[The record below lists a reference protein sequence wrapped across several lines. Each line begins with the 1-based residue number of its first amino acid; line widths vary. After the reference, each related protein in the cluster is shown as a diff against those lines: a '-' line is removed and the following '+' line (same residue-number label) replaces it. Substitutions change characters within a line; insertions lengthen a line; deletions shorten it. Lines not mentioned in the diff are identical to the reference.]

1 MSSRRSRVFAEFIVC
16 FALAGTVVVELPR
29 NSPADE
35 RDKPPASPRRARTT
49 DRKLLSPEQW
59 SRLDRAV
66 NRGLAFIS
74 KGQQSDGSFRTT
86 LQGQP
91 GVTSLCVMAML
102 ARGHQ
107 PKKGPYGAQIDR
119 AIDYVLDM
127 QDPVAGSIMTDRS
140 ESIAGNY
147 NHAISGVMLAEV
159 YGMTDAKRHDRIRTA
174 VIKALDYSRK
184 QQRRPKRNPAD
195 RGGWRYLEP
204 SPAGNDSD
212 LSVTAWQLM
221 FLRSARNAEFNVP
234 EEWVKDAIGYVHR
247 TFDANERGFVYALA
261 GFRHYCTRGMVGAG
275 VVCLALGGE
284 HQSETARIAG
294 DWILRSSFKP
304 YNRGGRTE
312 DRYHFGA
319 FYCSQ
324 AMFQLGGDYWHRFFP
339 PLLSAL
345 AEAQH
350 PDGSWD
356 PEWADDD
363 SKFGSIL
370 TTAFAVLAL
379 STPYQMLPVYQR

>member
-1 MSSRRSRVFAEFIVC
+1 MSSCRSRLFAVFMGCV
-16 FALAGTVVVELPR
+16 ALAGTVIVELPR
-29 NSPADE
+29 NAFADE
-35 RDKPPASPRRARTT
+35 RDKLQAPPRRARTT

-66 NRGLAFIS
+66 DRGLAFIS
-74 KGQQSDGSFRTT
+74 KGQQPNGSFLTA
-86 LQGQP
+86 LEGQP
-91 GVTSLCVMAML
+91 GVTSLCIMALL

-107 PKKGPYGAQIDR
+107 PGKGPYGAQIDR

-127 QDPVAGSIMTDRS
+127 QHPIDGSIMSTPAD
-140 ESIAGNY
+140 EIAGNY
-147 NHAISGVMLAEV
+147 SHAISGVMLAEV
-159 YGMTDAKRHDRIRTA
+159 YGMTDAKRHERIRTA
-174 VIKALDYSRK
+174 VMKALDYTRK
-184 QQRRPKRNPAD
+184 QQLRPKKPAD
-195 RGGWRYLEP
+195 RGGWRYLHR
-204 SPAGNDSD
+204 SSSGNDSD

-234 EEWVKDAIGYVHR
+234 AEWVKEAMGYVHR

-284 HQSETARIAG
+284 HESETAHIAG
-294 DWILRSSFKP
+294 DWILRASFNP
-304 YNRGGRTE
+304 YNRGSRGE

-324 AMFQLGGDYWHRFFP
+324 AMFQLGGDYWHQFFP
-339 PLLSAL
+339 RLLSTL
-345 AEAQH
+345 ADAQH
-350 PDGSWD
+350 ADGSWD

-363 SKFGSIL
+363 SKFGSL
-370 TTAFAVLAL
+370 LSTAFTVLAL
-379 STPYQMLPVYQR
+379 TPPYQMLPVYQR

>member
-1 MSSRRSRVFAEFIVC
+1 MSSRRSRIFAACIVC
-16 FALAGTVVVELPR
+16 FASAGTFVGELPR
-29 NSPADE
+29 NSLADE
-35 RDKPPASPRRARTT
+35 RDKPAASPRRARTT
-49 DRKLLSPEQW
+49 DRKSLSPEQW
-59 SRLDRAV
+59 KRLDRAV
-66 NRGLAFIS
+66 DRGLAFLS
-74 KGQQSDGSFRTT
+74 KGQQADGSFLTSFD
-86 LQGQP
+86 GQP

-107 PKKGPYGAQIDR
+107 PKKGPYGPQIDR
-119 AIDYVLDM
+119 AIDYVLDT
-127 QDPVAGSIMTDRS
+127 QDPTTGGLMADRTD
-140 ESIAGNY
+140 EIAGNY
-147 NHAISGVMLAEV
+147 NHAIAGVMLAEV

-174 VIKALDYSRK
+174 IRKALAYTR
-184 QQRRPKRNPAD
+184 QQQLRPKSPAD
-195 RGGWRYLEP
+195 RGGWRYLHRSP
-204 SPAGNDSD
+204 SGNDSD

-234 EEWVKDAIGYVHR
+234 EQWVKDAMGYVHR

-284 HQSETARIAG
+284 HQSETAKIAG
-294 DWILRSSFKP
+294 DWILRSSFKA
-304 YNRGGRTE
+304 YNRGSREE

-324 AMFQLGGDYWHRFFP
+324 AMFQLGGDYWQRFFP

-356 PEWADDD
+356 PEFADDD
-363 SKFGSIL
+363 SKFGSLL

-379 STPYQMLPVYQR
+379 SPPYQMLPVYQR

>member
-1 MSSRRSRVFAEFIVC
+1 VSSRRSRLFAVFIGC
-16 FALAGTVVVELPR
+16 FALAGTVIVELPR
-29 NSPADE
+29 NALADE
-35 RDKPPASPRRARTT
+35 RDKPQAPPRRARTT
-49 DRKLLSPEQW
+49 DHKLLSPEQW
-59 SRLDRAV
+59 TRLDRAV
-66 NRGLAFIS
+66 DRGVAFIS
-74 KGQQSDGSFRTT
+74 KGQQPNGSFLTA
-86 LQGQP
+86 LEGQP
-91 GVTSLCVMAML
+91 GVTSLCVMALL

-107 PKKGPYGAQIDR
+107 PGKGPYGAQIDR

-127 QDPVAGSIMTDRS
+127 QHPTDGSIMSTPSD
-140 ESIAGNY
+140 EIAGNY
-147 NHAISGVMLAEV
+147 SHAISGVMLAEV

-174 VIKALDYSRK
+174 VMKALDYTRK
-184 QQRRPKRNPAD
+184 QQLRPKNPAD
-195 RGGWRYLEP
+195 RGGWRYLHR
-204 SPAGNDSD
+204 SSSGNDSD

-234 EEWVKDAIGYVHR
+234 EEWVKDAMGYVHR

-294 DWILRSSFKP
+294 DWILRSSFTA
-304 YNRGGRTE
+304 YNRGGRAE

-324 AMFQLGGDYWHRFFP
+324 AMFQLGGDYWQRFFP
-339 PLLSAL
+339 PLLTTL
-345 AEAQH
+345 ADAQRA
-350 PDGSWD
+350 DGSWD

-363 SKFGSIL
+363 SKFGSL
-370 TTAFAVLAL
+370 LSTAFTVLAL
-379 STPYQMLPVYQR
+379 SPPYQMLPVYQR

>member
-1 MSSRRSRVFAEFIVC
+1 MSSRRSRVFAAFSVC
-16 FALAGTVVVELPR
+16 FALAGTLVVELSR
-29 NSPADE
+29 NSLADE
-35 RDKPPASPRRARTT
+35 RDKPSASLRTARTT
-49 DRKLLSPEQW
+49 DRKSLSPDEW
-59 SRLDRAV
+59 KRLDRAV
-66 NRGLAFIS
+66 DRGLAFIS
-74 KGQQSDGSFRTT
+74 KGQQSNGSFLTS
-86 LQGQP
+86 LEGQP
-91 GVTSLCVMAML
+91 GVTSLCVMALL

-127 QDPVAGSIMTDRS
+127 QDPTTGALMADRS
-140 ESIAGNY
+140 DEIAGNY
-147 NHAISGVMLAEV
+147 NHAIAGVMLAEV
-159 YGMTDAKRHDRIRTA
+159 YGMTDAKRHDRIRIA
-174 VIKALDYSRK
+174 VMKALDYSRK
-184 QQRRPKRNPAD
+184 QQTRPRRNPAD
-195 RGGWRYLEP
+195 HGGWRYLHP
-204 SPAGNDSD
+204 SPSGNDSD

-234 EEWVKDAIGYVHR
+234 EQWIKEAMGYVHR

-284 HQSETARIAG
+284 HQSETAKIAG
-294 DWILRSSFKP
+294 DWILHSSFAS
-304 YNRGGRTE
+304 YNRGSREE

-339 PLLSAL
+339 PLLKAL
-345 AEAQH
+345 TEAQH
-350 PDGSWD
+350 ADGSWD

-363 SKFGSIL
+363 SKFGSL
-370 TTAFAVLAL
+370 LSTAFAVLAL
-379 STPYQMLPVYQR
+379 SPPYQMLPVYQR

>member
-1 MSSRRSRVFAEFIVC
+1 MSSRRSRVFAAFSVC
-16 FALAGTVVVELPR
+16 FALAGTLAVELSR
-29 NSPADE
+29 NSLADE
-35 RDKPPASPRRARTT
+35 RDKPSASLRTARTT
-49 DRKLLSPEQW
+49 DRKSLSPDEW
-59 SRLDRAV
+59 KRLDRAV
-66 NRGLAFIS
+66 DRGLAFIS
-74 KGQQSDGSFRTT
+74 KGQQSNGSFLTS
-86 LQGQP
+86 LEGQP
-91 GVTSLCVMAML
+91 GVTSLCVMALL

-127 QDPVAGSIMTDRS
+127 QDPTTGALMADRS
-140 ESIAGNY
+140 EEIAGNY
-147 NHAISGVMLAEV
+147 NHAIAGVMLAEV
-159 YGMTDAKRHDRIRTA
+159 YGMTDAKRHDRIRIA
-174 VIKALDYSRK
+174 VTKALEYSRK
-184 QQRRPKRNPAD
+184 QQTRPRRNPAD
-195 RGGWRYLEP
+195 HGGWRYLHP
-204 SPAGNDSD
+204 SPSGNDSD

-234 EEWVKDAIGYVHR
+234 EQWIKEAMGYVHR

-284 HQSETARIAG
+284 HQSETAKIAG
-294 DWILRSSFKP
+294 DWILHSSFAS
-304 YNRGGRTE
+304 YNRGSREE

-339 PLLSAL
+339 PLLTAL

-350 PDGSWD
+350 ADGSWD

-363 SKFGSIL
+363 SKFGSL
-370 TTAFAVLAL
+370 LSTAFAVLAL
-379 STPYQMLPVYQR
+379 SPPYQMLPVYQR